1 MVRHSRR
8 ARDAGLRRINTLTK
22 GVLATGL
29 VVTAAAS
36 GAAAAGFSNVTLR
49 SSKSVAP
56 GANPVAGFANVTL
69 RSSKSVAPGANPVP
83 VGPIPANL
91 GNGSG
96 NATGIDGSNGNAT
109 NDPGLQPPSDLA
121 PSNSSPDL
129 GGGGGV
135 ITQSGGS

>member
-36 GAAAAGFSNVTLR
+36 GAAA
-49 SSKSVAP
+49 
-56 GANPVAGFANVTL
+56 AGFANVTL